1 MTTARKLLDHVT
13 APAPRY
19 ILRLSLLENIFRQ
32 KLPAHRYS
40 SIEFGPGLGDV
51 SSYLMHDPQCSELT
65 LVDFSEQTLDML
77 RQRFKE
83 SDAIEYLCADLE
95 NLSTGTTFD
104 IVLAFEVLEHIDEDA
119 RAFAKLS
126 ALTKPQGYFI
136 MSVPAYRKKWQKQD
150 VHAGHIRRYERSEL
164 REKLTN
170 AGFGNVQIIDYGF
183 PLTALMYPLRQT
195 LYKPDMG
202 SSLQDRSK
210 KSGISRPLFSRIP
223 LWLLRPFY
231 FPFIRLQDIFIN
243 KDLGDGFIAIAR
255 KT

>member
-1 MTTARKLLDHVT
+1 MTTPRKLLDHVT

-19 ILRLSLLENIFRQ
+19 ILRLSLLERIFRE
-32 KLPAHRYS
+32 KLPAHGYS
-40 SIEFGPGLGDV
+40 AIEFGPGLGDV
-51 SSYLMHDPQCSELT
+51 SSYLVHNSPCTDLT

-77 RQRFKE
+77 RQRFKA
-83 SDAIEYLCADLE
+83 SSSIEYLCDDLE
-95 NLSTGTTFD
+95 NLSTEKTFD
-104 IVLAFEVLEHIDEDA
+104 IVLAFEVLEHINEDA

-126 ALTKPQGYFI
+126 ALTRPEGCFI

-150 VHAGHIRRYERSEL
+150 VHAGHIRRYERLEL
-164 REKLTN
+164 QEKLTN
-170 AGFGNVQIIDYGF
+170 AGFGNVEIIDYGF

-195 LYKPDMG
+195 LYKPDTD
-202 SSLQDRSK
+202 SSLEDRSK
-210 KSGISRPLFSRIP
+210 KSGTSRPLFSRIP

-231 FPFIRLQDIFIN
+231 FPFVRLQNIFIN